1 MSSTEQQEK
10 AKAVRRRWI
19 TFGEVVAVLAVGI
32 SGLTLWSNWNDR
44 RETKAEQAATA
55 SREAT
60 RASRLVLVAGETG
73 KHELSLKTSASDQTV
88 QSQTILFP
96 PALKLSAAETTGE
109 PRIDAGWFE
118 HALIGA
124 RNDANLPDASRGD
137 ERLPIVLVTRFLA
150 DGEPHED
157 IALYDLGYSI
167 TGKFLSG
174 HSLTLRGL
182 SLVGHVKRDQAGA
195 KLDARWKKLLAA
207 AGAS

>member
-1 MSSTEQQEK
+1 MSSTESQEK
-10 AKAVRRRWI
+10 AKAARRRWV
-19 TFGEVVAVLAVGI
+19 TFGEIVAVIAVGI
-32 SGLTLWSNWNDR
+32 SGLTLWNNWNDR

-55 SREAT
+55 SRAAT

-73 KHELSLKTSASDQTV
+73 KHELSLKTSSPDQTV

-96 PALKLSAAETTGE
+96 PALRLSAAETTGE

-118 HALIGA
+118 HALFRA
-124 RNDANLPDASRGD
+124 RNDAQLPDASRGD
-137 ERLPIVLVTRFLA
+137 ERLPIVIVTRFLA

-157 IALYDLGYSI
+157 VALYDLGYSI

-182 SLVGHVKRDQAGA
+182 SLVSHVKRDQADA
-195 KLDARWKKLLAA
+195 KLDARWKKLLAGA
-207 AGAS
+207 AAS

>member
-88 QSQTILFP
+88 QSQTVLFP

>member
-1 MSSTEQQEK
+1 MSSTDQQEK
-10 AKAVRRRWI
+10 AKAARRRWI
-19 TFGEVVAVLAVGI
+19 TFGEIVGVIAVGI
-32 SGLTLWSNWNDR
+32 SGLTLWNNWNDR
-44 RETKAEQAATA
+44 RETRAEQAATA

-60 RASRLVLVAGETG
+60 KASRLLLVAGETG

-96 PALKLSAAETTGE
+96 PALQLSPAETTGE

-118 HALIGA
+118 HALFRA
-124 RNDANLPDASRGD
+124 RNDAQLPDASRGD
-137 ERLPIVLVTRFLA
+137 ERLPVVIVTRFLA

-157 IALYDLGYSI
+157 VAMYDLGYSI

-182 SLVGHVKRDQAGA
+182 SLVSHVKRNQADA
-195 KLDARWKKLLAA
+195 KLDARWKKLLAG
-207 AGAS
+207 AGGS

>member
-10 AKAVRRRWI
+10 AKAARRRWI
-19 TFGEVVAVLAVGI
+19 TFGEIVGVIAVGI
-32 SGLTLWSNWNDR
+32 SGLTLWNNWNDR

-55 SREAT
+55 SRAAT

-73 KHELSLKTSASDQTV
+73 KHELALKTAASDQTV
-88 QSQTILFP
+88 QSQTVLFP
-96 PALKLSAAETTGE
+96 PALQLSAAETTGE

-118 HALIGA
+118 HALFRA
-124 RNDANLPDASRGD
+124 RNDAHLPDASRGD
-137 ERLPIVLVTRFLA
+137 ERLPVVIVTRFLA
-150 DGEPHED
+150 DGEPRED

-182 SLVGHVKRDQAGA
+182 SLVSHVKRDQAAA
-195 KLDARWKKLLAA
+195 KLDARWKKLLAG
-207 AGAS
+207 AGGS